1 MTRLFVA
8 LIVPKEIKKKITEF
22 RKEILSDWGKYKWE
36 KEEKIHLT
44 LKFIGEVDDIK
55 VEKISQSLN
64 FIENYSKFVCRFSSF
79 GFFFKRG
86 IAKILWVG
94 ISTDNSIYKLVDD
107 INNNLEKFSIQK
119 DERKFKSHL
128 TLLRLKNKESKNFI
142 KSFENFVIP
151 EINFIIDEAA
161 LIKSELLPDSSKYTE
176 IKKYKLK

>member
-1 MTRLFVA
+1 LV
-8 LIVPKEIKKKITEF
+8 
-22 RKEILSDWGKYKWE
+22 
-36 KEEKIHLT
+36 
-44 LKFIGEVDDIK
+44 
-55 VEKISQSLN
+55 
-64 FIENYSKFVCRFSSF
+64 
-79 GFFFKRG
+79 
-86 IAKILWVG
+86 
-94 ISTDNSIYKLVDD
+94 LVDD

>member
-94 ISTDNSIYKLVDD
+94 IGRRYK
-107 INNNLEKFSIQK
+107 
-119 DERKFKSHL
+119 
-128 TLLRLKNKESKNFI
+128 
-142 KSFENFVIP
+142 
-151 EINFIIDEAA
+151 
-161 LIKSELLPDSSKYTE
+161 
-176 IKKYKLK
+176 